1 MELPSTMRKPEVYL
15 SWANSVLCEVN
26 RSVDSVGAVQDGK
39 ILCEL
44 IDILAPD
51 AGLMAKIQASDT
63 STQRAYIQTALD
75 HMKNHGIKITFSAQ
89 DIVDGDIKSLLDVM
103 WLLILNYGIHF
114 IGQNAYQRSVGIG
127 KKNLLEW
134 CQGELEFVY
143 RKLVHQA
150 SPKDKVTY
158 LYKLL
163 EEIEERY
170 GIRRTIISPND
181 IIDGTVDEHTLMIYL
196 SLLKR
201 RVCNTA
207 RSSRREMLSVDGKE
221 AALARIQERNRS
233 MSEEAEARR
242 RMSELAPTQ
251 NRESRPTRSA
261 SVDSSLPQVSR
272 AAFQARSQESVE
284 DGSDWFSSSNG
295 SLVSGRERNS
305 SHDRGSNLQ
314 AEAEQVLLQTISE
327 RVKEH
332 MPNSDRDEDKDTDA
346 SHSHSERETETLSEF
361 SSSALDE
368 GYVTQRKDQARSKKA
383 HAKDLERPR
392 EQTSVKRPA
401 EKDNSNGSEV
411 KKPVESRNVEDKGT
425 VKIKIKRPT
434 DYYLQWEET
443 IDRLSHGPLPPP
455 DVSDMSPRSPREIL
469 GGIGN
474 FQGSRSRSLSQGSDT
489 DLYSG
494 AKVSVLERGEYFE
507 RRSGSSSPSSM
518 QRRRGRGPAGGSRSL
533 SWDHPSYAPERQ
545 VGTQRE
551 RTSSSPSSSRVSE
564 RTYSLQYTNGRVEPV
579 REMSENGRGSVDK
592 SQRNEEGASRG
603 SISLPSGG
611 SEANNQAYGNLLER
625 LEELSRSGRAQRV
638 ILPDLGPDA
647 PVLMIPGQGQ
657 EVLLL
662 FDALRRARLE
672 VDLSMPKSNGNGGS
686 PSQPSGPQ
694 ATEGGEET
702 DLKKLSE
709 REEGSGGGARKSPP
723 TTSEAQDTVT
733 SLPRPTPHQH
743 HSPKPADIRVADLR
757 SGGVRDARRTQS
769 PSKRATSP
777 LVTNSADSS
786 RYQSLSPQREL
797 GPEQAQSRLDRSSL
811 ERNGSPLRDF
821 NSQSRDRRTDW
832 SSTGRHY
839 SAGGNSSSPSGSRRY
854 ESSPL
859 RDTLSPSGS
868 PYRHSLPKSQFNYQS
883 SSPLRPHSPRSS
895 PLRPH
900 SSLSS
905 QRINH
910 TPERL
915 PRLNLPED
923 NDSPRPRV
931 GGLGRVPRREA
942 WERQRQRKETPSFD
956 TSNVDSI
963 AQAKFI
969 EILCKEI
976 EELKHKI
983 EDMEDSQVESSP
995 ERRGSPARGRQA
1007 LENGYAPSRTGQNEL
1022 SNSYSI
1028 RSEIQETDNKMLL
1041 ARRDTSLSPRRPSP
1055 RRWQATTASR
1065 SLSSSPRRLSP
1076 VPRTGLSSSNQPE
1089 QTTSS
1094 SGRVKSRQTP
1104 PPERGDNLSSRKRT
1118 ADAHPSDGSLRLHA
1132 RSESPTENGIKAKT
1146 TDVSETGS
1154 TARSG
1159 RAISLGYKS
1168 PIRSVT
1174 QEIWGK
1180 DLTSVE
1186 GLEPDR
1192 HETYRRLI
1200 SLRNVSEEDVIELK
1214 QALASAVVENDIL
1227 QAKLNNARH
1236 EIQGKL
1242 SKTNEVLDDCRR
1254 HLAKSQAENMELRT
1268 ALERERERSA
1278 TLEGRVREMDIV
1290 AQQARADNEELEEE
1304 LDHTL
1309 SMLDRSL
1316 SETKPGIDALKQE
1329 NAELH
1334 GQATVFQTENS
1345 SLKREMDELRR
1356 SHTKAVHTIRELR
1369 TCLDEAREER
1379 DDLQQRVHELE
1390 RSQSESKV
1398 QSILSHYQEK
1408 GARDETE
1415 REYNSSGLSQSSDR
1429 FTRNHRRT
1437 STRNDEVT
1445 PGNTPSKGATPN
1457 VSGIA
1462 PRVASPVRGLN
1473 YSFEEVSAP
1482 TVPSTYRE
1490 IYPHRKPRYQSLSAE
1505 RYASPERVE
1514 SPVNFIDYPDLQHYP
1529 TKLDPVDLGDSY
1541 LSRSQ
1546 QEDEGGFS
1554 RSARP
1559 TSRDSSP
1566 IRKPIPS
1573 YRPYR
1578 SDTSSS
1584 YTVLAERSSEV
1595 LGSARSTSPQTR
1607 GRSPVRLS
1615 QSMREV
1621 RSSSQSPRR
1630 GLSSDTLNRSYD
1642 SLFDRNKMRSAS
1654 TSPGRYGEGRR
1665 GILKN
1670 GSSASSHPR
1679 DRSLS
1684 PRYASRSHSPPTRLS
1699 PENKKDKPAAKKK
1712 LMFTKTEAGEIARNL
1727 QREFD
1732 KEDSM
1737 LDKLR
1742 QKHSTKSWFELQL

>member
-1 MELPSTMRKPEVYL
+1 MEDNHVYL

-39 ILCEL
+39 IL
-44 IDILAPD
+44 
-51 AGLMAKIQASDT
+51 
-63 STQRAYIQTALD
+63 Y
-75 HMKNHGIKITFSAQ
+75 
-89 DIVDGDIKSLLDVM
+89 IVDGDIKSLLDVM

-134 CQGELEFVY
+134 CQGNWFT
-143 RKLVHQA
+143 KLLQKFAGCHI
-150 SPKDKVTY
+150 PETEDKVTY

-201 RVCNTA
+201 R
-207 RSSRREMLSVDGKE
+207 
-221 AALARIQERNRS
+221 IQERNRS

-251 NRESRPTRSA
+251 NRESRPTR
-261 SVDSSLPQVSR
+261 
-272 AAFQARSQESVE
+272 
-284 DGSDWFSSSNG
+284 
-295 SLVSGRERNS
+295 ERNS

-314 AEAEQVLLQTISE
+314 AEAEQVLLQTIS
-327 RVKEH
+327 
-332 MPNSDRDEDKDTDA
+332 
-346 SHSHSERETETLSEF
+346 
-361 SSSALDE
+361 
-368 GYVTQRKDQARSKKA
+368 
-383 HAKDLERPR
+383 
-392 EQTSVKRPA
+392 
-401 EKDNSNGSEV
+401 
-411 KKPVESRNVEDKGT
+411 
-425 VKIKIKRPT
+425 
-434 DYYLQWEET
+434 
-443 IDRLSHGPLPPP
+443 
-455 DVSDMSPRSPREIL
+455 
-469 GGIGN
+469 
-474 FQGSRSRSLSQGSDT
+474 
-489 DLYSG
+489 
-494 AKVSVLERGEYFE
+494 
-507 RRSGSSSPSSM
+507 
-518 QRRRGRGPAGGSRSL
+518 
-533 SWDHPSYAPERQ
+533 
-545 VGTQRE
+545 
-551 RTSSSPSSSRVSE
+551 
-564 RTYSLQYTNGRVEPV
+564 
-579 REMSENGRGSVDK
+579 
-592 SQRNEEGASRG
+592 
-603 SISLPSGG
+603 G

-672 VDLSMPKSNGNGGS
+672 VDLSMPKSNGN
-686 PSQPSGPQ
+686 
-694 ATEGGEET
+694 
-702 DLKKLSE
+702 
-709 REEGSGGGARKSPP
+709 
-723 TTSEAQDTVT
+723 
-733 SLPRPTPHQH
+733 
-743 HSPKPADIRVADLR
+743 
-757 SGGVRDARRTQS
+757 
-769 PSKRATSP
+769 
-777 LVTNSADSS
+777 
-786 RYQSLSPQREL
+786 
-797 GPEQAQSRLDRSSL
+797 
-811 ERNGSPLRDF
+811 
-821 NSQSRDRRTDW
+821 
-832 SSTGRHY
+832 
-839 SAGGNSSSPSGSRRY
+839 
-854 ESSPL
+854 
-859 RDTLSPSGS
+859 
-868 PYRHSLPKSQFNYQS
+868 
-883 SSPLRPHSPRSS
+883 
-895 PLRPH
+895 
-900 SSLSS
+900 
-905 QRINH
+905 
-910 TPERL
+910 
-915 PRLNLPED
+915 
-923 NDSPRPRV
+923 
-931 GGLGRVPRREA
+931 
-942 WERQRQRKETPSFD
+942 
-956 TSNVDSI
+956 
-963 AQAKFI
+963 
-969 EILCKEI
+969 
-976 EELKHKI
+976 
-983 EDMEDSQVESSP
+983 
-995 ERRGSPARGRQA
+995 
-1007 LENGYAPSRTGQNEL
+1007 
-1022 SNSYSI
+1022 
-1028 RSEIQETDNKMLL
+1028 
-1041 ARRDTSLSPRRPSP
+1041 
-1055 RRWQATTASR
+1055 
-1065 SLSSSPRRLSP
+1065 
-1076 VPRTGLSSSNQPE
+1076 
-1089 QTTSS
+1089 
-1094 SGRVKSRQTP
+1094 
-1104 PPERGDNLSSRKRT
+1104 
-1118 ADAHPSDGSLRLHA
+1118 
-1132 RSESPTENGIKAKT
+1132 
-1146 TDVSETGS
+1146 
-1154 TARSG
+1154 
-1159 RAISLGYKS
+1159 
-1168 PIRSVT
+1168 
-1174 QEIWGK
+1174 
-1180 DLTSVE
+1180 
-1186 GLEPDR
+1186 
-1192 HETYRRLI
+1192 
-1200 SLRNVSEEDVIELK
+1200 EEDVIELK

-1554 RSARP
+1554 R
-1559 TSRDSSP
+1559 
-1566 IRKPIPS
+1566 
-1573 YRPYR
+1573 
-1578 SDTSSS
+1578 
-1584 YTVLAERSSEV
+1584 
-1595 LGSARSTSPQTR
+1595 
-1607 GRSPVRLS
+1607 
-1615 QSMREV
+1615 
-1621 RSSSQSPRR
+1621 
-1630 GLSSDTLNRSYD
+1630 
-1642 SLFDRNKMRSAS
+1642 
-1654 TSPGRYGEGRR
+1654 
-1665 GILKN
+1665 
-1670 GSSASSHPR
+1670 
-1679 DRSLS
+1679 
-1684 PRYASRSHSPPTRLS
+1684 HSPPTRLS

-1742 QKHSTKSWFELQL
+1742 QKHSTKSWF